1 VEGLFA
7 DGGAFDLEPW
17 GAASAAAFLAGAP
30 ASVRAT
36 LEGFAA
42 EDSEG
47 TGIPGLRAGLQGA
60 LSDHIAAQVYA
71 TEESGEEPVPK
82 RVRTVGRGCTPPSY
96 ESNETV
102 SDAFAKG
109 EAHSGRPR
117 KPAHPEGAWLGPP
130 PAAGGELHELTFRE
144 AYTPVQH
151 VAGPPGHPAQAPPLF
166 HEAHGF
172 GGPAAVAMTTW
183 ALEAQAG
190 ALTPPPPPHVTRASR
205 APTLKERRAGIDAVR
220 RIPEL
225 SRLDEQIEQIN
236 QAKAKRSSK
245 YRGVT
250 RHRRSGRWEAHIW
263 VKETGKQ
270 VYLGGYEEEGHA
282 AEAYDVA
289 ALKCKGKTVKTNFP
303 IEKYSELLGY
313 MDNIS
318 LEELVMAVRRQSQG
332 FARGSSRYRGVTRH
346 PGQNGRWEARI
357 GTPGSK
363 HVYLGLY
370 ADEAEAAKAYDRALV
385 KRRGPQAATNFSI
398 SEYKSEL
405 KEYHLRQ
412 QKQLRQK
419 QQRAAQKEKGKGK
432 AAKADK
438 GVPDP
443 DPHLLQQATT
453 KLLP

>member
-17 GAASAAAFLAGAP
+17 GAGSAAAFLAAAP
-30 ASVRAT
+30 AGVRAT
-36 LEGFAA
+36 LGGLPAEGADGA
-42 EDSEG
+42 
-47 TGIPGLRAGLQGA
+47 GIPGLRAGLQGA
-60 LSDHIAAQVYA
+60 LSDHIAAQVWGA
-71 TEESGEEPVPK
+71 GELEEEPVPK
-82 RVRTVGRGCTPPSY
+82 RARTAGRGRTPPSY
-96 ESNETV
+96 ESNDTV
-102 SDAFAKG
+102 SDALATG

-117 KPAHPEGAWLGPP
+117 KPAQPEGAWLGPP
-130 PAAGGELHELTFRE
+130 PAGGGELHELTFRE
-144 AYTPVQH
+144 AYTPVRH
-151 VAGPPGHPAQAPPLF
+151 VAGPPGYPAQASPLTP
-166 HEAHGF
+166 EGF
-172 GGPAAVAMTTW
+172 GAPAGVAMTAW
-183 ALEAQAG
+183 ALGPQAG
-190 ALTPPPPPHVTRASR
+190 GLTPPPPPR

-270 VYLGGYEEEGHA
+270 VYLGGYEEEAHA

-398 SEYKSEL
+398 SEYKAEL

-412 QKQLRQK
+412 QKQLKQK
-419 QQRAAQKEKGKGK
+419 QQRAAQKEKGKGQ
-432 AAKADK
+432 AAKAEK

>member
-1 VEGLFA
+1 
-7 DGGAFDLEPW
+7 
-17 GAASAAAFLAGAP
+17 
-30 ASVRAT
+30 
-36 LEGFAA
+36 
-42 EDSEG
+42 
-47 TGIPGLRAGLQGA
+47 
-60 LSDHIAAQVYA
+60 
-71 TEESGEEPVPK
+71 
-82 RVRTVGRGCTPPSY
+82 
-96 ESNETV
+96 
-102 SDAFAKG
+102 
-109 EAHSGRPR
+109 
-117 KPAHPEGAWLGPP
+117 
-130 PAAGGELHELTFRE
+130 
-144 AYTPVQH
+144 
-151 VAGPPGHPAQAPPLF
+151 
-166 HEAHGF
+166 
-172 GGPAAVAMTTW
+172 
-183 ALEAQAG
+183 
-190 ALTPPPPPHVTRASR
+190 
-205 APTLKERRAGIDAVR
+205 VR

-225 SRLDEQIEQIN
+225 SRLDEQIEKIN

-270 VYLGGYEEEGHA
+270 AYLGGYEEEAYA

-385 KRRGPQAATNFSI
+385 KRRGPQAATNFSV

-412 QKQLRQK
+412 QKQLKQK

-432 AAKADK
+432 AVKAEKGKGKAVKAEK